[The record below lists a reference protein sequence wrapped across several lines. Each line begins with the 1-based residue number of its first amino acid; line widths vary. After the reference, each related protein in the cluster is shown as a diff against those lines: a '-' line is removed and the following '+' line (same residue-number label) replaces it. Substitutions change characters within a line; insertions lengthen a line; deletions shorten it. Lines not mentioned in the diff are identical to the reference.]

1 MSNSVDSLLAI
12 LKSGAPWVALTGAG
26 VSAASGIPTYRDD
39 SGTWLGSQPIQHDE
53 FITDAGK
60 RTRYWSRSVLGW
72 PRVSAATPNTAHKAL
87 ADLEGLGALS
97 GIITQNVDR
106 LHQQA
111 GSQRVIDLHGRLDL
125 VRCLQCSLVE
135 KRDTVQ
141 QWLEAHN
148 AIPQH
153 DVLTIR
159 PDGDADLPECFLSNF
174 KPPHCQA
181 CNGTVMPEVVFF
193 GGTVPSST
201 VQASYE
207 LIDESA
213 GMIVLGS
220 SLSVYSGLRF
230 CRYAVGKGKPLIIL
244 NQGHTRADDLCQQK
258 FDIEPFSLLA
268 QCTKQMVHAHQE
280 RLNG

>member
-26 VSAASGIPTYRDD
+26 VSAASGIPTYRDH

-53 FITDAGK
+53 FVTDADK
-60 RTRYWSRSVLGW
+60 RRRYWSRSVLGW
-72 PRVSAATPNTAHKAL
+72 PRVSAARPNTTHKAL
-87 ADLEGLGALS
+87 ADLEGTGVLAGV
-97 GIITQNVDR
+97 ITQNVDR

-125 VRCLQCSLVE
+125 VRCLQCSAVE
-135 KRDTVQ
+135 SRDTVQ
-141 QWLEAHN
+141 RWLESHN
-148 AIPQH
+148 AIPQR

-159 PDGDADLPECFLSNF
+159 PDGDADLPEHFLSNF
-174 KPPHCQA
+174 QPPHCQT
-181 CNGTVMPEVVFF
+181 CNGTMMPEVVFF
-193 GGTVPSST
+193 GGTVPTRT
-201 VQASYE
+201 VQACYQ

-230 CRYAVGKGKPLIIL
+230 CRYATGKGKPLIIL
-244 NQGHTRADDLCQQK
+244 NQGHTRADDICQRK
-258 FDIEPFSLLA
+258 FDVEPFELLA
-268 QCTKQMVHAHQE
+268 ECTQHLAQAHQE